1 MELRDYQ
8 RAAVESVFREWGCGH
23 RRTLLVQATGTGK
36 TIVFAEVARQVA
48 ERGGRTL
55 VLAHRGE
62 LLDQAADKIRRTTG
76 LECAVERAQE
86 SSLGTWNRV
95 TVGSVQSLMRE
106 DRLSRFA
113 PERFDAIVVDEAHH
127 SLADGYVR
135 VLEHFAGANVL
146 GVTAT
151 ADRADRRDLGEV
163 FDSVAF
169 EYQLP
174 QAIKDGYLCPIE
186 AQTVPFDIDIS
197 TVGTSHGDFVA
208 GQLGDAL
215 EPYLDGIADRM
226 AELCRDRR
234 TVVFLPLVRTAKRFA
249 ETLNDRGLLAFEVDG
264 QSEDRQEVLE
274 AFAGAG
280 PGSVLCNSMLLTEGW
295 DCPSV
300 DCVVVLRPTKSR
312 SLYAQMVGRG
322 TRLSPETGKQG
333 LLLLDFLW
341 MTGRHELVRPAAL
354 FARTAE
360 GAARATEAMAE
371 DGGPCD
377 LMGEVDEGER
387 DAQAEREEALARE
400 LEAARH
406 RKARLV
412 DPLQYEMSIC
422 DEDLTTYEPT
432 FAWEM
437 GEATDAQREALER
450 WGIDPDGMGA
460 GKASL
465 MLDRLAKRRDAGM
478 ATPKQVR
485 MLERKGFRHPGTWTF
500 AAASDMMGRLSANRW
515 RVPAGVDPATY
526 EPDAKPARFD
536 WSIS

>member
-1 MELRDYQ
+1 MELRPYQ
-8 RAAVESVFREWGCGH
+8 EQAVESVFREWGCGH

-36 TIVFAEVARQVA
+36 TIVFAEVARRVA

-62 LLDQAADKIRRTTG
+62 LLDQAADKIRGATG
-76 LECAVERAQE
+76 LECAVERASE
-86 SSLGTWNRV
+86 SSLGAWNRV

-106 DRLSRFA
+106 GRLSRFA
-113 PERFDAIVVDEAHH
+113 PDRFDAIVVDEAHH
-127 SLADGYVR
+127 SLADGYVKI
-135 VLEHFAGANVL
+135 LEHFSGANVL

-151 ADRADRRDLGEV
+151 SDRADQRDLGQV
-163 FDSVAF
+163 FDSVAY

-174 QAIKDGYLCPIE
+174 QAIRDGWLCPIE
-186 AQTVPFDIDIS
+186 AQTVPFEIDVS
-197 TVGTSHGDFVA
+197 AVGVSRGDFVA

-234 TVVFLPLVRTAKRFA
+234 TVAFLPLVRTAKAFA
-249 ETLNDRGLLAFEVDG
+249 GMLAGRGLRAFEVDG
-264 QSEDRQEVLE
+264 QSEDRAGALD
-274 AFAGAG
+274 AFAAAG
-280 PGSVLCNSMLLTEGW
+280 PGSVLCNSMLLIEGW

-312 SLYAQMVGRG
+312 SLYAQCVGRG

-354 FARTAE
+354 FARTTE
-360 GAARATEAMAE
+360 GAARASRAMAE

-377 LMGEVDEGER
+377 LMGAVDEGER

-400 LEAARH
+400 LERARH

-432 FAWEM
+432 FAFES
-437 GEATDAQREALER
+437 EDPTDDQSQYLRDH
-450 WGIDPDGMGA
+450 GIDPSGVSF
-460 GKASL
+460 GKASMIIRSL
-465 MLDRLAKRRDAGM
+465 KRRQQM
-478 ATPKQVR
+478 NLATPKQIR
-485 MLERKGFRHPGTWTF
+485 MLERKGFLHPGLWSF
-500 AAASDMMGRLSANRW
+500 QDASSMMSRLASNHWMVPREIDPSTYVPGREGLS
-515 RVPAGVDPATY
+515 
-526 EPDAKPARFD
+526 
-536 WSIS
+536 